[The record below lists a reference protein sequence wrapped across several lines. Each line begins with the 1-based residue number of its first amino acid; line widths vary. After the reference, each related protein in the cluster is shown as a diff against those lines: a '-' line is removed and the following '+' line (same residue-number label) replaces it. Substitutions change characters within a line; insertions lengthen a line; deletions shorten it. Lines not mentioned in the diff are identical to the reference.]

1 MFNNLFCDN
10 DRPFYKRFIL
20 LLAATF
26 LFSIAYGQQE
36 TVTGSVSSEKENY
49 PLPGVNV
56 KVKNSDANAVTDANG
71 KFSIR
76 ANGSDVL
83 IFSHMGYI
91 SKEYQV
97 SAMPAQIKLTEDITS
112 LAEVVIQVP
121 YGSSLKTSFTGSAT
135 TVRSTELEGRPR
147 ASFQESLQGNVAGLQ
162 GVTGSGQPGASPN
175 VRIRG
180 VGSFSAASSPLYVV
194 DGIPIVDGATTVLAF
209 SSNTLAG
216 INSNDIESV
225 TVLKDASATSIYGS
239 RAANGVILITT
250 KSGAAGRTKITATAQ
265 QGYSQIALTD
275 KNRPLSTAEMSEL
288 LIEGVIN
295 NETGALASIN
305 TPEAAYAYLI
315 EQGLNPDINTDWY
328 DVITQKGNFQQ
339 YDVSAA
345 GGTDK
350 TTFYAGGGYYK
361 QDAVTKGQGYE
372 RMTARMRLKN
382 TASERLSFNI
392 GIAPAYQ
399 KLSTIS
405 NAGAGANPIRSLNRL
420 VPWVAP
426 YNPDGSYSDILYNP
440 ELLRKENKYDT
451 RLYSILGDA
460 GAEFKI
466 WKGISAESKVSID
479 MSYTDDYRYWS
490 PLWIDGAGVNGRGAN
505 YNTIIVNWN
514 VTNLLKYREQVNDFG
529 LEAVLG
535 QEAQKITTKRVST
548 QADNFAAQG
557 LYNLSSASTPFVAW
571 SDFSE
576 SALASYFLNTSLN
589 YKQKYYLNL
598 TGRRDGSSRFGA
610 NVRYGNFGSV
620 GIAWNMHEEDF
631 MKNLSFINELK
642 LRSSYGVNGNQ
653 GFENYGVLGAY
664 STGAVYAG
672 NPAYV
677 ISQMQND
684 NLTWEKNKPFDVGF
698 DVSVLDNRLSATFDY
713 YKRTTTDLLMSAPIS
728 YTNGV
733 GSLNQNIGSIENS
746 GIELT
751 INSQNIK
758 SDDSKGFNWS
768 TSFNISTMKNVIK
781 KLNGVDNM
789 LSGNFNREIGGDFY
803 EFYLIGWAGVDPETG
818 QGLWYTDETRSATT
832 TVYTEAAPFNQGSA
846 LPDFFGGLT
855 NTFDYKNFSL
865 SFMLYF
871 NVGNK
876 VYDSWGPFNS
886 SDGSGGVGDYAAIAR
901 VDYEN
906 RWRQPGDRALSPKIV
921 YAGTQTGLSSQSST
935 RFLYDGTY
943 VRLRDV
949 TLSYTIPDNRFLSK
963 AQVYFRANNLF
974 TYVKDDLLRSDPETY
989 VGGVLNQN
997 IPNPRQLLLGVNINF

>member
-1 MFNNLFCDN
+1 MFNNLFCEN
-10 DRPFYKRFIL
+10 GRSFYKRFIL
-20 LLAATF
+20 LLTVAF
-26 LFSIAYGQQE
+26 LFSAAYGQQE
-36 TVTGSVSSEKENY
+36 TVTGLVSSEKENL
-49 PLPGVNV
+49 PLPSINV
-56 KVKNSDANAVTDANG
+56 KVKNSDVSTVTDANG
-71 KFSIR
+71 RFSIR
-76 ANGSDVL
+76 ARSNDV
-83 IFSHMGYI
+83 IVFSHTGYI
-91 SKEYQV
+91 AKEYPV
-97 SAMPAQIKLTEDITS
+97 SAMPPQIRLTEDITS

-162 GVTGSGQPGASPN
+162 GVTGTGQPGASPN

-194 DGIPIVDGATTVLAF
+194 DGVPIVDGATTVLAF

-216 INSNDIESV
+216 INANDIESV

-250 KSGAAGRTKITATAQ
+250 KSGAAGRTKLTATVQ
-265 QGYSQIALTD
+265 QGFSQIALTD
-275 KNRPLSTAEMSEL
+275 KNKPLSTAEMSEL

-295 NETGALASIN
+295 SQTGALAAIN
-305 TPEAAYAYLI
+305 TPEAAYSYLI
-315 EQGLNPDINTDWY
+315 DQGLKPDINTDWY

-339 YDVSAA
+339 YDISAS

-372 RMTARMRLKN
+372 RITGRLRLKN
-382 TASERLSFNI
+382 TATERLSFNL

-399 KLSTIS
+399 KLSTIG
-405 NAGAGANPIRSLNRL
+405 NAGLGANPIRSLTRL

-426 YNPDGSYSDILYNP
+426 YNDNGGYSGILYNP
-440 ELLRKENKYDT
+440 ELLRNENKYDT
-451 RLYSILGDA
+451 RLYSIVGDA
-460 GAEFKI
+460 GAELKI
-466 WKGISAESKVSID
+466 WKGISAESKVGID
-479 MSYTDDYRYWS
+479 MNYTDDFRFWS
-490 PLWIDGAGVNGRGAN
+490 PLWIDGAGAKGRGAN

-514 VTNLLKYREQVNDFG
+514 VTNLLKYKEQFNDFG

-548 QADNFAAQG
+548 QADNYAAQG
-557 LYNLSSASTPFVAW
+557 LYSLSSASTPFVAW

-589 YKQKYYLNL
+589 YRQKYYLNL

-620 GIAWNMHEEDF
+620 GIAWNMHQEDF
-631 MKNLSFINELK
+631 MQDLPFINELK

-664 STGAVYAG
+664 STGGTYAG
-672 NPAYV
+672 NPAYI

-684 NLTWEKNKPFDVGF
+684 NLTWEKNRPFDIGF

-713 YKRTTTDLLMSAPIS
+713 YKRTTADLLMNAPIS

-758 SDDSKGFNWS
+758 SDDPKGFNWN

-803 EFYLIGWAGVDPETG
+803 EYYMVGWAGVETETG
-818 QGLWYTDETRSATT
+818 QGLWYTDGTRTATT
-832 TVYTEAAPFNQGSA
+832 TVYTDAQPFNQGSA

-876 VYDSWGPFNS
+876 VYDAWGPYTS
-886 SDGSGGVGDYAAIAR
+886 SDGSGGLGDYAAIAR

-906 RWRQPGDRALSPKIV
+906 RWRQPGDRASSPKIV
-921 YAGTQTGLSSQSST
+921 YGGIQTGLGSQSST

-943 VRLRDV
+943 VRLRDI
-949 TLSYTIPDNRFLSK
+949 TLSYTVPDNRFLSK

-974 TYVKDDLLRSDPETY
+974 TYVKDDLLRNDPETY
-989 VGGVLNQN
+989 VGGVLNNN
-997 IPNPRQLLLGVNINF
+997 IPNSRQLLLGVNINF